1 MTGTA
6 IQKSMDILS
15 TCPLFN
21 GMSPME
27 IGHLL
32 SQEGCRL
39 VHYPAGSTIPSERG
53 MMMLLTGSVLIEKQS
68 ADGRYLRMREVWPPQ
83 AINVSALLAQPPREV
98 SRLSTPDGCRAVEL
112 SRTLVTQALMEGGTF
127 SVNLVEFLL
136 GRVVFL
142 NKKITALSG
151 HTAASRLELYLAE
164 NAVQQALGITDCT
177 GSGGSQVQLPFSLS
191 EFAEHLCV
199 GRASL
204 YRTLDA
210 MEQQGRIR
218 RKGRT
223 IYLSVE
229 NF

>member
-112 SRTLVTQALMEGGTF
+112 SRALVTQALMEGGTF

-151 HTAASRLELYLAE
+151 HTAASRLELYLVE
-164 NAVQQALGITDCT
+164 NAVQKDGV
-177 GSGGSQVQLPFSLS
+177 SQVQLPFSLS

-223 IYLSVE
+223 IYLSGE
-229 NF
+229 SF

>member
-15 TCPLFN
+15 TYPLFN

-112 SRTLVTQALMEGGTF
+112 SRALVTQALMEGGTF

-164 NAVQQALGITDCT
+164 NAVQKDGV
-177 GSGGSQVQLPFSLS
+177 SQVQLPFSLS

-210 MEQQGRIR
+210 MERQGRIR

-223 IYLSVE
+223 IYLSGE
-229 NF
+229 SF

>member
-32 SQEGCRL
+32 SQEGCRP

-112 SRTLVTQALMEGGTF
+112 SRALVTQALMEGGTF

-164 NAVQQALGITDCT
+164 NAVQKDGV
-177 GSGGSQVQLPFSLS
+177 SQVQLPFSLS

-223 IYLSVE
+223 IYLSGE

>member
-112 SRTLVTQALMEGGTF
+112 SRALVTQALMEGGTF

-142 NKKITALSG
+142 NKKITVLSG

-164 NAVQQALGITDCT
+164 NAVQKDGV
-177 GSGGSQVQLPFSLS
+177 SQVQLPFSLS

-223 IYLSVE
+223 IYLSGE
-229 NF
+229 SF

>member
-68 ADGRYLRMREVWPPQ
+68 ADGRYLRMRKVWPPQ

-112 SRTLVTQALMEGGTF
+112 SRALVTQALMEGGTF

-164 NAVQQALGITDCT
+164 NAVQKDGV
-177 GSGGSQVQLPFSLS
+177 SQVQLPFSLS

>member
-15 TCPLFN
+15 TCQLFN

-112 SRTLVTQALMEGGTF
+112 SRALVTQALMEGGTF

-164 NAVQQALGITDCT
+164 NAVQKDGA
-177 GSGGSQVQLPFSLS
+177 SQVQLPFSLS

-223 IYLSVE
+223 IYLSGE
-229 NF
+229 SF

>member
-112 SRTLVTQALMEGGTF
+112 SRALVTQALMEGGTF

-151 HTAASRLELYLAE
+151 HTAASRLELYLVE
-164 NAVQQALGITDCT
+164 NAVQKDGV
-177 GSGGSQVQLPFSLS
+177 SQVQLPFILS

-223 IYLSVE
+223 IYLSGE
-229 NF
+229 SF

>member
-1 MTGTA
+1 MTDTA

-112 SRTLVTQALMEGGTF
+112 SRALVTQALMEGGTF

-151 HTAASRLELYLAE
+151 HTAASRLELSLAE
-164 NAVQQALGITDCT
+164 NAVQKDGV
-177 GSGGSQVQLPFSLS
+177 SQVQLPFSLS

-223 IYLSVE
+223 IYLSGE
-229 NF
+229 SF

>member
-15 TCPLFN
+15 TCQLFN

-112 SRTLVTQALMEGGTF
+112 SRALVTQALMEGGTF
-127 SVNLVEFLL
+127 SVNLVEVLL

-164 NAVQQALGITDCT
+164 NAVQKDGV
-177 GSGGSQVQLPFSLS
+177 SQVQLPFSLS

-210 MEQQGRIR
+210 MEAEGRIR
-218 RKGRT
+218 RQGRT
-223 IYLSVE
+223 IYLAE
-229 NF
+229 EL

>member
-112 SRTLVTQALMEGGTF
+112 SRALVTQALMEGGTF

-151 HTAASRLELYLAE
+151 HTAASRLELYLVE
-164 NAVQQALGITDCT
+164 NAVQKDGV
-177 GSGGSQVQLPFSLS
+177 SQVQLPFSLS

-218 RKGRT
+218 RKERT
-223 IYLSVE
+223 IYLSGE
-229 NF
+229 SF

>member
-53 MMMLLTGSVLIEKQS
+53 MMMMLTGSVLIEKQS

-112 SRTLVTQALMEGGTF
+112 SRALVTQALMEGGTF

-164 NAVQQALGITDCT
+164 NAVQKDGV
-177 GSGGSQVQLPFSLS
+177 SQVQLPFSLS

-223 IYLSVE
+223 IYLSGE
-229 NF
+229 SF

>member
-112 SRTLVTQALMEGGTF
+112 SRALVTQALMEGGTF
-127 SVNLVEFLL
+127 SVNLVDFLL

-164 NAVQQALGITDCT
+164 NAVQKDGV
-177 GSGGSQVQLPFSLS
+177 SQVQLPFSLS

-223 IYLSVE
+223 IYLSGE
-229 NF
+229 SF

>member
-112 SRTLVTQALMEGGTF
+112 SRALVTQALMEGGTF

-164 NAVQQALGITDCT
+164 NTVQKDGV
-177 GSGGSQVQLPFSLS
+177 SQVQLPFSLS

-223 IYLSVE
+223 IYLSGE
-229 NF
+229 SF